1 MLNRSQIIAMRQA
14 TATATQFASIPVQ
27 EHNKP
32 NPERALRKKKAIRE
46 RDLMRPFK
54 DAYAKECF
62 DGCDMEYLM
71 QHNKKGTVVSVR
83 IKGNRWAEFRLKTT
97 GDSEACM
104 NQLQQIPLHVKALK
118 SLFETINDDVTIVK
132 RPE

>member
-1 MLNRSQIIAMRQA
+1 
-14 TATATQFASIPVQ
+14 
-27 EHNKP
+27 
-32 NPERALRKKKAIRE
+32 
-46 RDLMRPFK
+46 
-54 DAYAKECF
+54 
-62 DGCDMEYLM
+62 M

-97 GDSEACM
+97 SDSEACM
-104 NQLQQIPLHVKALK
+104 NQLQQIALHVKALK